1 MKTAFIIG
9 NGTSRKPVDLNKLVG
24 KGTIFGC
31 NALYREFKNYDYL
44 ISIDRQF
51 QMIMEA
57 NDEVF
62 GEDKRNIFPPEDECY
77 ESAEYNP
84 QRRRSNAGMN
94 AMLEAIRRNHD
105 KLYCLGFDFLLEDD
119 EMSEDNIFKN
129 QKGYGP
135 ETHAN
140 HLDNVHRVAYLE
152 WFMRKYHY
160 TQFTF
165 VLPDDEPFQTLTA
178 PNVTGIFISKFIEKM
193 C

>member
-24 KGTIFGC
+24 KGIFGC

-62 GEDKRNIFPPEDECY
+62 KEDKRNIFPPEDECY

-84 QRRRSNAGMN
+84 QRRRSNAGTN

-119 EMSEDNIFKN
+119 ELSEDNLFKN
-129 QKGYGP
+129 QKDMDQR
-135 ETHAN
+135 
-140 HLDNVHRVAYLE
+140 L
-152 WFMRKYHY
+152 MRI
-160 TQFTF
+160 T
-165 VLPDDEPFQTLTA
+165 
-178 PNVTGIFISKFIEKM
+178 
-193 C
+193 